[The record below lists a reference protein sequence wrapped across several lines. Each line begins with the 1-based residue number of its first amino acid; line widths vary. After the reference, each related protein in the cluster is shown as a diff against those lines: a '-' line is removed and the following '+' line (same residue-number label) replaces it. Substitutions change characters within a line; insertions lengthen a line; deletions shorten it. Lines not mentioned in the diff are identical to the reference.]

1 MLIMFVPLITIKQNI
16 MSKEFEHVLQFYKT
30 STPEQHQMFLG
41 LIADNL
47 TFFNID
53 SSESFE
59 VDEEFA
65 IGFNGM
71 FHQINI
77 K

>member
-1 MLIMFVPLITIKQNI
+1 MT
-16 MSKEFEHVLQFYKT
+16 KEFEHVLQFYKT

>member
-1 MLIMFVPLITIKQNI
+1 
-16 MSKEFEHVLQFYKT
+16 MSKEFEHELQFYKT

>member
-1 MLIMFVPLITIKQNI
+1 

-30 STPEQHQMFLG
+30 STPEQHQMFLD
-41 LIADNL
+41 LIADKL